1 MIGPMVLVLLPQSD
15 VGATP
20 YRTPVSQA
28 IRTGCGPSWQHVNSP
43 SPGTQNSLSGVSGA
57 SQGDT
62 WAVGEAD
69 QNSLALHWN
78 GHVWTKVT
86 TPSTT
91 GTLWAVHAVASNDV
105 WAVGVGQNPTMHW
118 DGRSWTSIPTPGFDG
133 LLFGV
138 DGVASTDVWAV
149 GTTQDGGG
157 QPVTLHWDGVGWTVV
172 NGPELPYGGALNAV
186 DVVGATDAWA
196 VGFQLLSDLR
206 TLQPFIEH
214 WDGVEWTVSPSPSLT
229 NSSSLSGVSGISDHN
244 IWAVGS
250 TDPDVYTSETLAER
264 WDGSTWTVVP
274 TPNPSASQNEL
285 TDVVTV
291 DPGTVFAV
299 GWFRA
304 DSGWIYPLLEQWDG
318 QSWSGKAAPHRPG
331 YNYFLGL
338 GVIGR
343 VRWAVGTWA
352 LPNPVSATL
361 VEASCSA

>member
-1 MIGPMVLVLLPQSD
+1 MD
-15 VGATP
+15 
-20 YRTPVSQA
+20 R
-28 IRTGCGPSWQHVNSP
+28 
-43 SPGTQNSLSGVSGA
+43 
-57 SQGDT
+57 
-62 WAVGEAD
+62 
-69 QNSLALHWN
+69 
-78 GHVWTKVT
+78 
-86 TPSTT
+86 
-91 GTLWAVHAVASNDV
+91 
-105 WAVGVGQNPTMHW
+105 
-118 DGRSWTSIPTPGFDG
+118 F
-133 LLFGV
+133 
-138 DGVASTDVWAV
+138 
-149 GTTQDGGG
+149 
-157 QPVTLHWDGVGWTVV
+157 
-172 NGPELPYGGALNAV
+172 
-186 DVVGATDAWA
+186 
-196 VGFQLLSDLR
+196 
-206 TLQPFIEH
+206 
-214 WDGVEWTVSPSPSLT
+214 PSPSLT

-244 IWAVGS
+244 VWAVGS